1 MNIHTA
7 HVGAVFRNL
16 LASGAMSTL
25 CHPQVRRV
33 ALAVMLALSAGAGH
47 AADSKASQ
55 LYEDALQRFDQKD
68 LPGAI
73 IQLKNAIKAD
83 RKLLPVH
90 VLLGK
95 VLLANGDVGP
105 AEVAFTEALSL
116 GVNRAEVV
124 VPMARAVIAQAKQQ
138 QLVDQPRFAIAG
150 LPPTVQSQLLL
161 LRASSL
167 SDLGDAKGGL
177 KAIEEAK
184 ALDPTSPE
192 PWLAEIPVRIRAR
205 QMREAVAASDKALA
219 LAPAT
224 AEGLYLRG
232 TIAHAQG
239 DLVSALAHYDQTLKL
254 DPGHAESL
262 VARAGLAADQ
272 RRAAEARQDVNELLK
287 AAPRDPRGAYLKA
300 LLDEREG
307 NATGARKALND
318 VTGLLDPIP
327 MDYFRYRPQ
336 ALLLGGLAHYGL
348 NEKEKA
354 KPYLEMLQRLQNNNP
369 VSKLLAQIYLA
380 EKNVDRAIESLDLYL
395 KSNPNDSQAVLLLA
409 SAHLSQG
416 RHVRATQLMQTALR
430 GQDLPSYHAVL
441 GISLVGAGKLS
452 DGAKELEAAFA
463 KDPTQIQAGVAL
475 TTLYM
480 KSRQAARAVVV
491 AKALTKQQ
499 PSSAGL
505 QNLLGNALLEN
516 GEAGNAKQ
524 AFELASKLDPSF
536 MSPQVNLA
544 RLDSDARAFDAAG
557 ARLATVLKTDD
568 KNVEALLE
576 QGTLQERR
584 GRMAEAQRS
593 FEKAADHSG
602 PTDLQP
608 ALTLV
613 DFLLRTSQPEAARE
627 ATKRL
632 TSKAPDA
639 VPVLLALARTSLAS
653 GDPATARTTLTRA
666 TTLANYDAPVQLQIA
681 MMQMSAGSLP
691 GATHS
696 LEKALS
702 ERPNFLP
709 AEALMGELEL
719 RQGDATKAEARA
731 RAIVSKY
738 PKSGAGHALLG
749 DVAMSRQQTAAALA
763 AYRQAHLLEQ
773 STDSLL
779 RVYRG
784 LAKTDPSGATQ
795 LAEQWLR
802 ARPRDTVVRR
812 VLADGYARA
821 GNLAAARAS
830 YESVIRTQPDD
841 AETLNNLAQVLLMS
855 NDPGAQKMAELALQK
870 QPGAPHIIGTAGWAA
885 HKAGQDDRALQ
896 LLRDARLRDPNNPDT
911 RYYLGAVLAH
921 VGRNS
926 EAKEEL
932 QGALRTSKEFSTAKD
947 AEKLLASLM
956 LVSPK

>member
-1 MNIHTA
+1 
-7 HVGAVFRNL
+7 
-16 LASGAMSTL
+16 MSTHRFAPFPAL
-25 CHPQVRRV
+25 RPL
-33 ALAVMLALSAGAGH
+33 ALALLLVTGASASH

-55 LYEDALQRFDQKD
+55 LYEDALQRYEQKD

-95 VLLANGDVGP
+95 ALLANGDVGP
-105 AEVAFTEALSL
+105 AEVALTEALNL

-124 VPMARAVIAQAKQQ
+124 VPLARAVIAQAKQQ

-150 LPPTVQSQLLL
+150 LPTGVQSQLLL
-161 LRASSL
+161 LRASSI
-167 SDLGDAKGGL
+167 SDLGDTKTAL
-177 KAIEEAK
+177 KAIEDAK
-184 ALDPTSPE
+184 ALEPSSAE

-205 QMREAVAASDKALA
+205 QMREAVAASDKALT

-254 DPGHAESL
+254 DASHTEAL

-272 RRAAEARQDVNELLK
+272 RRAEPARQDVNALLK

-307 NATGARKALND
+307 NAVGTRKALND
-318 VTGLLDPIP
+318 VTSLLDPIP

-348 NEKEKA
+348 NEREKA

-395 KSNPNDSQAVLLLA
+395 KTNPNDSQAILLLA

-441 GISLVGAGKLS
+441 GISLVGAGKLA

-480 KSRQAARAVVV
+480 KSRQT
-491 AKALTKQQ
+491 AKAVAVAQTLTKQQ
-499 PSSAGL
+499 PSNAGL

-516 GEAGNAKQ
+516 AEAGNAKQ

-544 RLDSDARAFDAAG
+544 RMDSDARSFDAAG
-557 ARLATVLKTDD
+557 ARLTTVLKTDD

-613 DFLLRTSQPEAARE
+613 DFLLRTAQPEAARE
-627 ATKRL
+627 ATRRL
-632 TSKAPDA
+632 TSKAPEA
-639 VPVLLALARTSLAS
+639 VPVLLALARTSMAS
-653 GDPATARTTLTRA
+653 GDAATARTTLTRA
-666 TTLANYDAPVQLQIA
+666 TSLANYDAPVQLQIA
-681 MMQMSAGSLP
+681 MMQMAAGSLP

-709 AEALMGELEL
+709 AEALMGEVEL
-719 RQGDATKAEARA
+719 RQGDAAKAEARG
-731 RAIVSKY
+731 RQIVLKY

-749 DVAMSRQQTAAALA
+749 DIALSRQQTAAAVA
-763 AYRQAHLLEQ
+763 SYRQAHLLEQ

-784 LAKTDPSGATQ
+784 LAKTDPNAATQ

-812 VLADGYARA
+812 ALGDGYARA

-841 AETLNNLAQVLLMS
+841 AESLNNLAQVLLIS
-855 NDPGAQKMAELALQK
+855 NDPGAQKMADLALQK

-885 HKAGQDDRALQ
+885 HKAGQNDRALQ

-921 VGRNS
+921 LGRNG

-932 QGALRTSKEFSTAKD
+932 QSALRTGKEFSTAKD